1 MGRLVAAMDVSGD
14 QYSGNHKFL
23 AVVIGTEEKINAIV
37 KNLGNNKIHMS
48 MIKSKSIKDRII
60 SEVVFDGKESIAFC
74 LRIDMKHILEPVKSK
89 RTTRRRTGQSRMY
102 RIYYRAVI
110 YLIRRHIENFLA
122 SHHYAIHDIYF
133 QCDDDCRNMIKYNG
147 LKHDRPGSA
156 HDLADIVAWANNRC
170 TEPEGVVS
178 INLTEEIKDR
188 LKKTLQS

>member
-1 MGRLVAAMDVSGD
+1 MGRFVAAMDVSGD

-23 AVVIGTEEKINAIV
+23 AVVVGTEEKINAIV
-37 KNLGNNKIHMS
+37 KNLGNKKTHMS

-60 SEVVFDGKESIAFC
+60 SKVVFDGRESIAFC
-74 LRIDMKHILEPVKSK
+74 TRIDMKHVLEPIKS
-89 RTTRRRTGQSRMY
+89 RRTVQRRKGQNRTY

-110 YLIRRHIENFLA
+110 HLVRKHIEYFLA
-122 SHHYAIHDIYF
+122 PHQCAIHDIHF

-170 TEPEGVVS
+170 MEPKGVVS
-178 INLTEEIKDR
+178 IDLTGAIKNR

>member
-23 AVVIGTEEKINAIV
+23 AVVVGTEEKINAIV
-37 KNLGNNKIHMS
+37 KNLGNSKTHMS
-48 MIKSKSIKDRII
+48 MIKSKNIKDRII
-60 SEVVFDGKESIAFC
+60 SEVIFDGRESIAFC
-74 LRIDMKHILEPVKSK
+74 IRIDMKHILEPIKSR
-89 RTTRRRTGQSRMY
+89 RTTQRRTGQSRIY

-110 YLIRRHIENFLA
+110 YLVRKHIENFLA
-122 SHHYAIHDIYF
+122 SHRYAIHDIYF

-147 LKHDRPGSA
+147 LKHDEPGSA

-170 TEPEGVVS
+170 MEPEGVVS
-178 INLTEEIKDR
+178 IDLTGAIKGY